1 MYTIITYAG
10 IHLHVCPTTSPI
22 PIDIGVKRAILNM
35 VNSCSFCQI
44 MMKRIIFTIG
54 ASLLFL
60 SILRIPL
67 IQISNA
73 SLVLFGLLILIAF
86 FDDLQEFDFFGLKGK
101 KVQQQLASL
110 KERVTKT
117 PSAQA
122 TNPPDDELSKI
133 KKKKIQLMG
142 VDRGNFLAL
151 VFEIERLLRGIAVEL
166 HPREMTE
173 SSPISQVT
181 EYLAENGYLTA
192 TGLDQWKALS
202 EVRNIIVQGRFP
214 IENDSALADWIE
226 LAYSL
231 YSEIYDDLVTQP
243 KTVRRKKTSS

>member
-1 MYTIITYAG
+1 
-10 IHLHVCPTTSPI
+10 
-22 PIDIGVKRAILNM
+22 
-35 VNSCSFCQI
+35 
-44 MMKRIIFTIG
+44 MMKRTIFGIG
-54 ASLLFL
+54 STLLLL
-60 SILRIPL
+60 SVIHIPL

-110 KERVTKT
+110 KKRVANVPAK
-117 PSAQA
+117 QA
-122 TNPPDDELSKI
+122 TNPPEDELSKI

-166 HPREMTE
+166 NPKDMTE
-173 SSPISQVT
+173 SSPISIVT
-181 EYLAENGYLTA
+181 GYLAENGYLTP
-192 TGLDQWKALS
+192 TGLEQWQALS

-214 IENDSALADWIE
+214 IENDSALSDWIE

-231 YSEIYDDLVTQP
+231 YSEIYDDLVNQP
-243 KTVRRKKTSS
+243 KAPRRKK

>member
-1 MYTIITYAG
+1 
-10 IHLHVCPTTSPI
+10 
-22 PIDIGVKRAILNM
+22 
-35 VNSCSFCQI
+35 
-44 MMKRIIFTIG
+44 MMKRIIFGIG
-54 ASLLFL
+54 STLLLISVIRTPF
-60 SILRIPL
+60 

-110 KERVTKT
+110 KKRVANVPAT
-117 PSAQA
+117 QA

-166 HPREMTE
+166 NSKEMTE
-173 SSPISQVT
+173 SSPISAVT
-181 EYLAENGYLTA
+181 GYLAENGYLTP
-192 TGLDQWKALS
+192 TGLEQWQALS

-214 IENDSALADWIE
+214 IENDSALSDWIE

-231 YSEIYDDLVTQP
+231 YSEIYDDLVSQP
-243 KTVRRKKTSS
+243 KTARRKK

>member
-1 MYTIITYAG
+1 
-10 IHLHVCPTTSPI
+10 
-22 PIDIGVKRAILNM
+22 
-35 VNSCSFCQI
+35 
-44 MMKRIIFTIG
+44 MMKRTIFGIG
-54 ASLLFL
+54 STLLLL
-60 SILRIPL
+60 SVIRIPL
-67 IQISNA
+67 VHISNA

-110 KERVTKT
+110 KKRVANVPAK
-117 PSAQA
+117 QA

-166 HPREMTE
+166 NSKEMTE
-173 SSPISQVT
+173 SSPISSVT
-181 EYLAENGYLTA
+181 GYLAENGYLTP
-192 TGLDQWKALS
+192 TGLEQWQALS

-214 IENDSALADWIE
+214 IENDSALSDWIE

-231 YSEIYDDLVTQP
+231 YSEIYDDLVSQP
-243 KTVRRKKTSS
+243 KAARRKK

>member
-1 MYTIITYAG
+1 
-10 IHLHVCPTTSPI
+10 
-22 PIDIGVKRAILNM
+22 
-35 VNSCSFCQI
+35 
-44 MMKRIIFTIG
+44 MKRIIFGIG
-54 ASLLFL
+54 STLLFI
-60 SILRIPL
+60 SVIRMPF

-110 KERVTKT
+110 KKRVANVPAT
-117 PSAQA
+117 QA

-166 HPREMTE
+166 NSKEMTE
-173 SSPISQVT
+173 SSPISAVT
-181 EYLAENGYLTA
+181 GYLAENGYLTP
-192 TGLDQWKALS
+192 TGLEQWQALS

-214 IENDSALADWIE
+214 IENDSALSDWIE

-231 YSEIYDDLVTQP
+231 YSEIYDDLVSQP
-243 KTVRRKKTSS
+243 KAARRKK

>member
-1 MYTIITYAG
+1 MFFIY
-10 IHLHVCPTTSPI
+10 H
-22 PIDIGVKRAILNM
+22 
-35 VNSCSFCQI
+35 
-44 MMKRIIFTIG
+44 MMKRTIFGIG
-54 ASLLFL
+54 AFLLLL
-60 SILRIPL
+60 SVVRIPL

-110 KERVTKT
+110 KKRVANVPAT
-117 PSAQA
+117 QA

-166 HPREMTE
+166 NSKDMTE
-173 SSPISQVT
+173 SSPISAVT
-181 EYLAENGYLTA
+181 GYLAENGYLTA
-192 TGLDQWKALS
+192 TGLEQWQALS

-214 IENDSALADWIE
+214 IENDSALSDWIE

-243 KTVRRKKTSS
+243 KSTRRKK